1 MKTRIAKTFFLIPF
15 LALADEPAPGQPS
28 LGWML
33 NAARTELLRLDG
45 VPGSLSAAREAL
57 EPAGRSWISSG
68 LLLQLRGETLQ
79 VRDLR
84 SGETRLEAW
93 TEGQELV
100 FSPDGKRFA
109 AYGAGEATPFL
120 ANDGSLHRI
129 EGALAYAQR
138 DGALAAAMASGEI
151 GLFTR
156 NGEGWSETQRV
167 APPVQGT
174 IRSLHWSGE
183 MFYLLTR
190 DGDLYSWREGEA
202 EAVLLA
208 SEVRS
213 FTPLAALGFFEI
225 ESGAGPQLFYPASPG
240 QKLYALPGAKAAVQ
254 EGVAQ

>member
-1 MKTRIAKTFFLIPF
+1 MNTRISKTFFLIPF
-15 LALADEPAPGQPS
+15 LALAEEPAPTQPS

-45 VPGSLSAAREAL
+45 VPGALSAAREAL

-68 LLLQLRGETLQ
+68 LLLQLRGEALS

-84 SGETRLEAW
+84 SGETRLEALA
-93 TEGQELV
+93 EGQEIV

-109 AYGAGEATPFL
+109 AYGPGEVAPFL
-120 ANDGSLHRI
+120 ANDGTLHRI
-129 EGALAYAQR
+129 DGAMAYAEK
-138 DGALAAAMASGEI
+138 DGSLAAAMASGEI
-151 GLFTR
+151 ALFTR
-156 NGEGWSETQRV
+156 NGEAWSEVRRV
-167 APPVQGT
+167 AAPVQGS
-174 IRSLHWSGE
+174 IRSLHWNAE
-183 MFYLLTR
+183 TFYLLTR

-225 ESGAGPQLFYPASPG
+225 EAGAGPQLFYPASPG
-240 QKLYALPGAKAAVQ
+240 QKLYSLPGAKAAVQ
-254 EGVAQ
+254 EGIAQ